1 MQKIPASWMGGLAIS
16 FAAILWGLDGV
27 VLTPGL
33 RPLDTGFVV
42 MMLHFIPFVIMN
54 LFLYKEYRIALA
66 FTSNQWVN
74 LFLIALFGGAA
85 GTLFIVKALFL
96 LEFKPLTVVVLLQKL
111 QPVFAITLAAILLK
125 ERISRSFVLWAS
137 LALVAGYTLTFGL
150 ELPDFKEN
158 GNTLKASGYAI
169 LAAAAFGSSTV
180 FSKRAVGAMSFR
192 TATFFRYGLTSA
204 IMLVYVAVH
213 NSFTNITQVTTLQ
226 WGIFLIIAFTTGSG
240 AIFLYYLGLIRV
252 KAMVATM
259 CELFFPISA
268 ILFDYLINGAV
279 LTTVQWISAIIMVG
293 AIIKLTISNNSS
305 ESR

>member
-54 LFLYKEYRIALA
+54 IFLYKEYGVAKT
-66 FTSNQWVN
+66 FTSDQWVN

-111 QPVFAITLAAILLK
+111 QPVFAISLAAILLREK
-125 ERISRSFVLWAS
+125 INRSFIIWAS
-137 LALVAGYTLTFGL
+137 LAIIAGYTLTFGL
-150 ELPDFKEN
+150 ALPDFHTN

-192 TATFFRYGLTSA
+192 TATFFRYGLTSG
-204 IMLVYVAVH
+204 IMLVYVAVN
-213 NSFTNITQVTTLQ
+213 NSFANLTQVTTLQ

-240 AIFLYYLGLIRV
+240 AIFLYYMGLIRV
-252 KAMVATM
+252 KAMLATM

-268 ILFDYLINGAV
+268 VIFDYLINGAV

-293 AIIKLTISNNSS
+293 AIIKLTISNKSS
-305 ESR
+305 ES